1 MANYVYN
8 TFFIKGTKQAVA
20 DLLNLGLKRT
30 KTGNSVSAQMS
41 GEEIVSL
48 LNGMEQCLRFSSF
61 IPRPK
66 TYDEYDTTNR
76 MLDFVG
82 WYARKWT
89 ESGKDDTDTY
99 PKRMAEIN
107 EYIETHPELFPP
119 IEHSEKDKTDF
130 DILFADALENQGPKK
145 TKVNNNNPENY
156 QLKALRM
163 MHPELVEEYKK
174 YVRGYKR
181 AKAYQAKKYG
191 AVGWYDWNCKNY
203 GCKWSMEIERW
214 AVVKETDDCFC
225 LSAFTETP
233 WAPPIAFFDFLNK
246 KEGIT
251 IYAYCFEP
259 FAWACMCNGR
269 TDEVIDKNV
278 SKEERYAEYEERYKN
293 SEDYNPDWMPEA
305 VDDLII
311 HDYID
316 AFKAEI
322 AKELGCEKV

>member
-8 TFFIKGTKQAVA
+8 TFFIKGTKQSVA

-30 KTGNSVSAQMS
+30 KTGNRVSAQMS
-41 GEEIVSL
+41 GEELVSL
-48 LNGMEQCLRFSSF
+48 LNGMERSLQFSSF

-76 MLDFVG
+76 MLDFVSWHARG
-82 WYARKWT
+82 WT
-89 ESGKDDTDTY
+89 DSDKDDTDTY

-130 DILFADALENQGPKK
+130 DIFADVLENQGPKK

-191 AVGWYDWNCKNY
+191 AVGWYDWDCKNY

-233 WAPPIAFFDFLNK
+233 WSPPIAFFDFLNK

-259 FAWACMCNGR
+259 LEWACMCNGR
-269 TDEVIDKNV
+269 TDEVIGKNV
-278 SKEERYAEYEERYKN
+278 SKEERYAEYEEKYKN
-293 SEDYNPDWMPEA
+293 SEDYNPDFMPEA

-322 AKELGCEKV
+322 AKEIGCEKV

>member
-8 TFFIKGTKQAVA
+8 TFFIKGTKQSVA

-30 KTGNSVSAQMS
+30 KTGNRVSAQMS
-41 GEEIVSL
+41 GEEMVSL
-48 LNGMEQCLRFSSF
+48 LNGMERSLQFSSF

-66 TYDEYDTTNR
+66 TYNEYDTTNR
-76 MLDFVG
+76 MLDFVSWHARG
-82 WYARKWT
+82 WT
-89 ESGKDDTDTY
+89 DSDKDDTEY
-99 PKRMAEIN
+99 QKRMAEIN
-107 EYIETHPELFPP
+107 EYIKAHPELFPP
-119 IEHSEKDKTDF
+119 IEQLEKKTDLY
-130 DILFADALENQGPKK
+130 IIADA
-145 TKVNNNNPENY
+145 Y

-203 GCKWSMEIERW
+203 GCKWSMEIGRW

-225 LSAFTETP
+225 LSAFSKTP
-233 WAPPIAFFDFLNK
+233 WSPPIAFFDFLNK
-246 KEGIT
+246 KEGIA

-259 FAWACMCNGR
+259 LAWACMCNGR
-269 TDEVIDKNV
+269 TDEVIDKDL
-278 SKEERYAEYEERYKN
+278 SEEEHYAEYEEKYKN

-311 HDYID
+311 HDYIEG
-316 AFKAEI
+316 FKAEI
-322 AKELGCEKV
+322 AKEIGCEKV

>member
-8 TFFIKGTKQAVA
+8 TFFIKGTKQSVA

-30 KTGNSVSAQMS
+30 KTGKRVSAQMS
-41 GEEIVSL
+41 GEEMVSL
-48 LNGMEQCLRFSSF
+48 LNGMERSLQFSSF

-76 MLDFVG
+76 MLDFVSWHARG
-82 WYARKWT
+82 WT
-89 ESGKDDTDTY
+89 DSDKDDTDTY
-99 PKRMAEIN
+99 QKRMAEIN
-107 EYIETHPELFPP
+107 EYIKAHPELFPP
-119 IEHSEKDKTDF
+119 IEQLEKKKTDLY
-130 DILFADALENQGPKK
+130 IIADA
-145 TKVNNNNPENY
+145 Y

-191 AVGWYDWNCKNY
+191 AVGWYDWSCKNY
-203 GCKWSMEIERW
+203 GCKWSGEIERW

-233 WAPPIAFFDFLNK
+233 WSPPIAFFDFLNK

-269 TDEVIDKNV
+269 TDEVIDKNL
-278 SKEERYAEYEERYKN
+278 SEEEHYAEYEEKYKN
-293 SEDYNPDWMPEA
+293 SEDYNPDFMPEA

-322 AKELGCEKV
+322 AKEIGCGKV

>member
-1 MANYVYN
+1 
-8 TFFIKGTKQAVA
+8 
-20 DLLNLGLKRT
+20 
-30 KTGNSVSAQMS
+30 MS
-41 GEEIVSL
+41 GEEMVSL
-48 LNGMEQCLRFSSF
+48 LNGMERSLQFSSF

-76 MLDFVG
+76 MSDFVG

-99 PKRMAEIN
+99 QKRMAEIN

-119 IEHSEKDKTDF
+119 IEQPEKEKTDSY
-130 DILFADALENQGPKK
+130 IIADA
-145 TKVNNNNPENY
+145 Y

-181 AKAYQAKKYG
+181 AKAYLAKKYG

-214 AVVKETDDCFC
+214 AVVKETDCFC

-259 FAWACMCNGR
+259 FAWACLCNGR

-278 SKEERYAEYEERYKN
+278 SKEERYAEYEEKYKN

-311 HDYID
+311 HDYIEG
-316 AFKAEI
+316 FKAEI
-322 AKELGCEKV
+322 AKEIGCEKV

>member
-8 TFFIKGTKQAVA
+8 TFFIKGIKQSVA

-30 KTGNSVSAQMS
+30 KTGKRVSAQMS
-41 GEEIVSL
+41 GEEMVSL
-48 LNGMEQCLRFSSF
+48 LNGMERNLQFSSF

-76 MLDFVG
+76 MLDFVSWHARG
-82 WYARKWT
+82 WT
-89 ESGKDDTDTY
+89 DSDKDDTDTY
-99 PKRMAEIN
+99 QKRMAEIN
-107 EYIETHPELFPP
+107 EYIKAHPELFPP
-119 IEHSEKDKTDF
+119 IEQLEKKKTDLY
-130 DILFADALENQGPKK
+130 IIADA
-145 TKVNNNNPENY
+145 Y
-156 QLKALRM
+156 QLRALRM

-203 GCKWSMEIERW
+203 GCKWSGEIEQW

-225 LSAFTETP
+225 LSAFTKTP

-251 IYAYCFEP
+251 IYAYCHEP
-259 FAWACMCNGR
+259 FEWACMCNGR
-269 TDEVIDKNV
+269 TDEVTEKNPF
-278 SKEERYAEYEERYKN
+278 KDERHAEYEEKYRN
-293 SEDYNPDWMPEA
+293 SEDYDPDWMEYA

-322 AKELGCEKV
+322 AKEIGCEKV

>member
-1 MANYVYN
+1 MANYIYN

-30 KTGNSVSAQMS
+30 KTGNRVSAQMS
-41 GEEIVSL
+41 GEEMVSL
-48 LNGMEQCLRFSSF
+48 LNGMEQCLQFSSF

-76 MLDFVG
+76 MLDFVSWHARG
-82 WYARKWT
+82 WT
-89 ESGKDDTDTY
+89 DSDKDDTDMY
-99 PKRMAEIN
+99 SKRMAEIN
-107 EYIETHPELFPP
+107 EHIETHLELFPP

-145 TKVNNNNPENY
+145 TKVNNNPENY

-233 WAPPIAFFDFLNK
+233 WSPPIAFFDFLNK

-251 IYAYCFEP
+251 IYAYCHEP
-259 FAWACMCNGR
+259 FEWACMCNGR

-278 SKEERYAEYEERYKN
+278 SIEERYAEYEERYKN
-293 SEDYNPDWMPEA
+293 SEDYNPDFMPEA

-311 HDYID
+311 HNYID

-322 AKELGCEKV
+322 AKEIGCEKV

>member
-8 TFFIKGTKQAVA
+8 TFFIKGTKQSVA

-30 KTGNSVSAQMS
+30 KTGNRVSAQMS
-41 GEEIVSL
+41 GEEMVSL
-48 LNGMEQCLRFSSF
+48 LNGMERSLQFSSF

-76 MLDFVG
+76 LLDFVG

-89 ESGKDDTDTY
+89 ESDKDDTEY
-99 PKRMAEIN
+99 QKRMAEIN

-119 IEHSEKDKTDF
+119 IEQPEKEKTDSY
-130 DILFADALENQGPKK
+130 IIADA
-145 TKVNNNNPENY
+145 Y

-191 AVGWYDWNCKNY
+191 AVGWYDWDCKNY

-259 FAWACMCNGR
+259 LAWACMCNGR
-269 TDEVIDKNV
+269 TDEVIDKDL
-278 SKEERYAEYEERYKN
+278 SEEEHYAEYEERYKN
-293 SEDYNPDWMPEA
+293 SKDYDPDFMPEA

-311 HDYID
+311 HDYIEG
-316 AFKAEI
+316 FKAEI
-322 AKELGCEKV
+322 AKEIGCEKV

>member
-8 TFFIKGTKQAVA
+8 TFFIKGTKQSVA

-30 KTGNSVSAQMS
+30 KTRNRVSAQMS
-41 GEEIVSL
+41 GEEMVSL
-48 LNGMEQCLRFSSF
+48 LNGMERSLQFSSF

-66 TYDEYDTTNR
+66 TYGEYDTTNR

-99 PKRMAEIN
+99 PKRIAEIN
-107 EYIETHPELFPP
+107 EYIEAHPELFPP
-119 IEHSEKDKTDF
+119 IEQPEKEKTDSY
-130 DILFADALENQGPKK
+130 IIADA
-145 TKVNNNNPENY
+145 Y

-174 YVRGYKR
+174 YVHGYKR

-316 AFKAEI
+316 GFKAEI
-322 AKELGCEKV
+322 AKEIGCEKV

>member
-8 TFFIKGTKQAVA
+8 TFFIKGTKQSVA

-30 KTGNSVSAQMS
+30 KTGNRVSAHMS
-41 GEEIVSL
+41 GEEMVSL
-48 LNGMEQCLRFSSF
+48 LNGMERSLQFSSF

-66 TYDEYDTTNR
+66 TYDEYDTTNQ
-76 MLDFVG
+76 MLDFVSWHARG
-82 WYARKWT
+82 WT
-89 ESGKDDTDTY
+89 DSDKDDTDTY
-99 PKRMAEIN
+99 QKRMAEIN
-107 EYIETHPELFPP
+107 EYIETNPELFPP
-119 IEHSEKDKTDF
+119 IEQPEKEKTDF
-130 DILFADALENQGPKK
+130 YIIADA
-145 TKVNNNNPENY
+145 Y

-191 AVGWYDWNCKNY
+191 SVGWYDWNCKNY

-233 WAPPIAFFDFLNK
+233 WSPPIAFFDFLNK

-269 TDEVIDKNV
+269 TDEFIDKNL
-278 SKEERYAEYEERYKN
+278 SEEEHYAEYEEKYKN
-293 SEDYNPDWMPEA
+293 SEDYNPDFMPEA

-322 AKELGCEKV
+322 AKEIGCEKV

>member
-8 TFFIKGTKQAVA
+8 TFFIKGTKQSVA

-30 KTGNSVSAQMS
+30 KTRNRVSAQMS
-41 GEEIVSL
+41 GEEMVSL
-48 LNGMEQCLRFSSF
+48 LNGMERSLQFSSF

-66 TYDEYDTTNR
+66 TYDEYDTTNTMR
-76 MLDFVG
+76 NFIG
-82 WYARKWT
+82 WYACGCT
-89 ESGKDDTDTY
+89 GACNYDADTY
-99 PKRMAEIN
+99 QKRMVEIN
-107 EYIETHPELFPP
+107 EYIETRPELFPP
-119 IEHSEKDKTDF
+119 IEQPEKEKTDF
-130 DILFADALENQGPKK
+130 DIFADAVENQDPTM
-145 TKVNNNNPENY
+145 TKVYNNPEEY

-163 MHPELVEEYKK
+163 MHPELVEQYEE

-181 AKAYQAKKYG
+181 AQAYQQLKYG

-233 WAPPIAFFDFLNK
+233 WSPPIAFFDFLNK

-259 FAWACMCNGR
+259 FAWACLCNGR
-269 TDEVIDKNV
+269 TDEVIDKNL
-278 SKEERYAEYEERYKN
+278 SEEEHYAEYEEKYKN
-293 SEDYNPDWMPEA
+293 SEDYNPDFMPEA

-322 AKELGCEKV
+322 AKEIGCEKV

>member
-8 TFFIKGTKQAVA
+8 TFFIKGTKQSVA
-20 DLLNLGLKRT
+20 DLLNLGLKRA
-30 KTGNSVSAQMS
+30 KTGKRVSAQMS
-41 GEEIVSL
+41 GEEMVSL
-48 LNGMEQCLRFSSF
+48 LNGMEQCLQFSSF

-107 EYIETHPELFPP
+107 EYIESHPELFPP
-119 IEHSEKDKTDF
+119 IEQPEKEKTDLY
-130 DILFADALENQGPKK
+130 IIADA
-145 TKVNNNNPENY
+145 Y

-191 AVGWYDWNCKNY
+191 AVGWYDWDCKNY

-233 WAPPIAFFDFLNK
+233 WSPPIAFFDFLNK

-251 IYAYCFEP
+251 IYAYCHEP
-259 FAWACMCNGR
+259 FEWACLCNGR

-278 SKEERYAEYEERYKN
+278 SKEEHYAEYEEKYKN

-322 AKELGCEKV
+322 AKEIGCEKV

>member
-8 TFFIKGTKQAVA
+8 TFFIKGTKQSVA

-30 KTGNSVSAQMS
+30 KTGNRVSAQMS
-41 GEEIVSL
+41 GEEMVSL
-48 LNGMEQCLRFSSF
+48 LNGMERSLKFSSF

-76 MLDFVG
+76 MRDFVG
-82 WYARKWT
+82 WYA
-89 ESGKDDTDTY
+89 SGCTGACNYDADTY
-99 PKRMAEIN
+99 QKRMVDIN

-130 DILFADALENQGPKK
+130 DIFADALENQGPKK
-145 TKVNNNNPENY
+145 TKVNNNPENY

-233 WAPPIAFFDFLNK
+233 WSPPIAFFDFLNK

-251 IYAYCFEP
+251 IYAYCHEP
-259 FAWACMCNGR
+259 FEWACLCNGR
-269 TDEVIDKNV
+269 TDEVIDKNL
-278 SKEERYAEYEERYKN
+278 SEEEHYAEYEEKYKN
-293 SEDYNPDWMPEA
+293 SEDYNPDFMPEA

-322 AKELGCEKV
+322 AKEIGCEKV